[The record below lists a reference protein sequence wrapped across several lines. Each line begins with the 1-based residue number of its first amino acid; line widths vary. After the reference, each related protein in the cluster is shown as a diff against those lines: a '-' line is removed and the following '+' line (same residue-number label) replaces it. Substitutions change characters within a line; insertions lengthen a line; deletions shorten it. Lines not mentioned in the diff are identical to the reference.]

1 MLYEICVGVIG
12 VLALLY
18 GVDFIIAHADDPRE
32 PPRLSSAVPLVGH
45 LLGVLRHGPAYYT
58 QTSKQT
64 KAEIYTITI
73 LHQKIYVSNSSR
85 LTPLI
90 QRARTLS
97 FRPFLQKA
105 AKVIADGSD
114 ETFDLLGGDLLER
127 FGAGMRDAL
136 APGPGLD
143 VQNLRMGERSLVDV
157 AELAGAGEVRLM
169 EWCRR
174 TVVQATSCGIFGVDH
189 PFVDPDV
196 EAAFWTWESYKTA
209 HITGTDLLGTGYAAR
224 DKVFAAFREYF
235 ENGENGSDGP
245 SSEASFV
252 IRERQRILREGGVR
266 FDDRVKQ
273 DASFCTAAF
282 PSTVPTLFW
291 TVYDLFSR
299 PEILAQVREEL
310 LEHAVVK
317 GASGSGKLDVAALK
331 TRCPLLLSVYQETQR
346 TKHIHANVR
355 LVTEDTVLDGR
366 WLLRKG
372 AYLQMPGQ
380 PIHESEAVWGPAA
393 TEYDPY
399 RFYQPQTTAARG
411 EGEEETGKAG
421 SRQKVT
427 VKPNTFLAWGAAP
440 HLCPARQFASTEVMI
455 LVALLALS
463 VDLAPAGGAGWDRRP
478 ELSTAEMTTL
488 IGPAKDVRLEVRPRE
503 AAAGGWAL
511 EMGES
516 RTRVSLA
523 SG

>member
-1 MLYEICVGVIG
+1 MLYARVCEYVHKWVREYELTT
-12 VLALLY
+12 LAR
-18 GVDFIIAHADDPRE
+18 PR
-32 PPRLSSAVPLVGH
+32 
-45 LLGVLRHGPAYYT
+45 
-58 QTSKQT
+58 
-64 KAEIYTITI
+64 I
-73 LHQKIYVSNSSR
+73 
-85 LTPLI
+85 
-90 QRARTLS
+90 
-97 FRPFLQKA
+97 
-105 AKVIADGSD
+105 
-114 ETFDLLGGDLLER
+114 
-127 FGAGMRDAL
+127 
-136 APGPGLD
+136 
-143 VQNLRMGERSLVDV
+143 
-157 AELAGAGEVRLM
+157 
-169 EWCRR
+169 
-174 TVVQATSCGIFGVDH
+174 
-189 PFVDPDV
+189 
-196 EAAFWTWESYKTA
+196 WESYKTA
-209 HITGTDLLGTGYAAR
+209 HITGTDLLGTGYASR
-224 DKVFAAFREYF
+224 EKVFAAFRAYF
-235 ENGENGSDGP
+235 ENNEDGSGTDGP

-299 PEILAQVREEL
+299 PDVLAQVRAEL
-310 LEHAVVK
+310 LDNAVVK
-317 GASGSGKLDVAALK
+317 GAADGGKNKLDVAALK

-346 TKHIHANVR
+346 TKHVHANVR

-366 WLLRKG
+366 WFLRKG

-393 TEYDPY
+393 GEYDPY
-399 RFYQPQTTAARG
+399 RFYQPQTAATTARG
-411 EGEEETGKAG
+411 DETGKPAAT
-421 SRQKVT
+421 RQKVA

-463 VDLAPAGGAGWDRRP
+463 VDLAPAGGAGWDKEP
-478 ELSTAEMTTL
+478 GLSTAEMTTL
-488 IGPAKDVRLEVRPRE
+488 IGPARDVLLKVVPRE

>member
-1 MLYEICVGVIG
+1 MREYELTTPSC
-12 VLALLY
+12 
-18 GVDFIIAHADDPRE
+18 PR
-32 PPRLSSAVPLVGH
+32 V
-45 LLGVLRHGPAYYT
+45 
-58 QTSKQT
+58 
-64 KAEIYTITI
+64 
-73 LHQKIYVSNSSR
+73 
-85 LTPLI
+85 
-90 QRARTLS
+90 
-97 FRPFLQKA
+97 
-105 AKVIADGSD
+105 
-114 ETFDLLGGDLLER
+114 
-127 FGAGMRDAL
+127 
-136 APGPGLD
+136 
-143 VQNLRMGERSLVDV
+143 
-157 AELAGAGEVRLM
+157 
-169 EWCRR
+169 
-174 TVVQATSCGIFGVDH
+174 
-189 PFVDPDV
+189 
-196 EAAFWTWESYKTA
+196 WESYKTA

-224 DKVFAAFREYF
+224 EKVFAAFRAYF
-235 ENGENGSDGP
+235 RNNDDGSGTDGP

-299 PEILAQVREEL
+299 PDVLAQVRAEL
-310 LEHAVVK
+310 LDNAVVK
-317 GASGSGKLDVAALK
+317 GAAGGKNKLDVAALK

-346 TKHIHANVR
+346 TKHVHANVR

-366 WLLRKG
+366 YFLRKG

-380 PIHESEAVWGPAA
+380 PIHESEDVWGPAA
-393 TEYDPY
+393 GEYDPY
-399 RFYQPQTTAARG
+399 RFFQPQTTATTARNEEKE
-411 EGEEETGKAG
+411 EGSGKLAAAT
-421 SRQKVT
+421 RQKAA

-463 VDLAPAGGAGWDRRP
+463 VDLAPAGGAAWDKEP
-478 ELSTAEMTTL
+478 GLSTAEMTTL
-488 IGPAKDVRLEVRPRE
+488 IGPARDVLLKVVPRE